1 MCQIIDEIESRG
13 IAKGRAEGRAKGR
26 TEGKAEP
33 IYSCMEALGKSAD
46 VWICCGFFLMNGPC
60 IINFWNNCLKKVNWD
75 HRTGRH
81 KIVDFVPSLFFV
93 GVPGPN
99 L

>member
-46 VWICCGFFLMNGPC
+46 EVIDMLLILPDERALYYKLLEQLSEKSELGP
-60 IINFWNNCLKKVNWD
+60 
-75 HRTGRH
+75 
-81 KIVDFVPSLFFV
+81 
-93 GVPGPN
+93 
-99 L
+99 